1 MQRPT
6 WATVVGIIGIVIAI
20 YSLLN
25 SVAGLMMPWMI
36 STQSRGEQMQQD
48 AMQRAATQQQ
58 NFREQAKEQDAAF
71 KADVQ
76 KQSGDLQVS
85 PEQKAFAEEN
95 KKEMETF
102 SQQADAEQKAA
113 AQQGAKMLNKDK
125 IPAWYGPIAVIMSL
139 ISMAI
144 AAFYLFTS
152 ILLLQTKPSAVL
164 LFSLAVVVSIGFA
177 ILHAV
182 VALLAGPMGIG
193 LMLTGIFVSVVNV
206 VLLIVVA
213 TGDKE
218 AFTQQKS

>member
-25 SVAGLMMPWMI
+25 SVAGLMMPEMI
-36 STQSRGEQMQQD
+36 SMQSRGEQMQQD

-58 NFREQAKEQDAAF
+58 NFRAQEKEQDAAF
-71 KADVQ
+71 KANVQ

-85 PEQKAFAEEN
+85 PEQKEFAEKNE
-95 KKEMETF
+95 KEMETF

-125 IPAWYGPIAVIMSL
+125 IPTWYGPVAFLMSL

-152 ILLLQTKPSAVL
+152 NLLLQTKPSAVL
-164 LFSLAVVVSIGFA
+164 LFSLDVVVSVGFA
-177 ILHAV
+177 VLHAV

-213 TGDKE
+213 TGDKA